1 MSKRLFGML
10 LAAMG
15 CAVGGLGC
23 HCCRPAPPVDTCASC
38 PPRPLLGFLRP
49 HPLTATA
56 ASPAPLIAAVPQPL
70 PQAPPAPVPA
80 PTPAAP
86 DVRSY
91 APPPEP
97 TWQPPTGGPIR
108 SAVPGASSPEPPPAN
123 TRLYP
128 PEPVSQSPEQPLKPA
143 VAEERSRPPAAAEIP
158 ARPPALPVGIP
169 QFAPVRDQVASG
181 LKPLL
186 DGLDWLQTN
195 HYRAVLHL
203 RAPGEDDA
211 ADRREIEKRGLKYLS
226 LEVSPQTLTPEVVAQ
241 FNRIVTDPA
250 TYPLFVY
257 DKDGMLAGGLWYLY
271 YRMVERATDDEAR
284 TKANRLG
291 LKENPEGDHRAMWLA
306 IQKYLA
312 R

>member
-1 MSKRLFGML
+1 
-10 LAAMG
+10 
-15 CAVGGLGC
+15 V
-23 HCCRPAPPVDTCASC
+23 APETRSYE
-38 PPRPLLGFLRP
+38 PPPDQSW
-49 HPLTATA
+49 H
-56 ASPAPLIAAVPQPL
+56 
-70 PQAPPAPVPA
+70 PPAGGQIRFSVP
-80 PTPAAP
+80 
-86 DVRSY
+86 
-91 APPPEP
+91 E
-97 TWQPPTGGPIR
+97 
-108 SAVPGASSPEPPPAN
+108 ASSPQPPPAN

-128 PEPVSQSPEQPLKPA
+128 PEPVSPSPEQPLKPA
-143 VAEERSRPPAAAEIP
+143 VAEERSRPPAGPEAP
-158 ARPPALPVGIP
+158 PRPPALPVGIP
-169 QFAPVRDQVASG
+169 QFAAVRDQVASG

-186 DGLDWLQTN
+186 DGLDWLQAN
-195 HYRAVLHL
+195 HYRTVLHL

-226 LEVSPQTLTPEVVAQ
+226 LEVSPQTLSPAVVDQ

-250 TYPLFVY
+250 NYPLFVY

-271 YRMVERATDDEAR
+271 YRTAERAPDEEAR